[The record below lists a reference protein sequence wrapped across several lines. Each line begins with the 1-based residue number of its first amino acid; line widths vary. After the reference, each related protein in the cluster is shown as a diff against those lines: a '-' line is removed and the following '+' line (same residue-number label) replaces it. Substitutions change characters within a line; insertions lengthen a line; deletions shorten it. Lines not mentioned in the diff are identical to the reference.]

1 MRKNLLG
8 LLLVVLCIGA
18 FIGYKYLI
26 YKPLNSINQ
35 KEIQSIVT
43 AKKDAIIYIGR
54 PSCPDCKKFKP
65 ELEKVL
71 KDNHSSIYYF
81 NIESTGKQKQLI
93 REYLK
98 GLGIDY
104 IPIVIVIENGKV
116 KEYLKGEMDF
126 QKLKKIITN

>member
-1 MRKNLLG
+1 MRKK
-8 LLLVVLCIGA
+8 LLVLLFFILCICA

-26 YKPLNSINQ
+26 YKPLNSINP
-35 KEIQSIVT
+35 KEVESVVT
-43 AKKDAIIYIGR
+43 DKKDEIIYIGR

-71 KDNHSSIYYF
+71 KDKHKSIYYF

-104 IPIVIVIENGKV
+104 SSS
-116 KEYLKGEMDF
+116 YS
-126 QKLKKIITN
+126 